1 MNQKLED
8 ILNLALETGEETR
21 VRSGNL
27 NVGFNEESQ
36 TWDLIVRYTGNL
48 EEVGER
54 IGVTVIP
61 LIAGFGIAEVP
72 QDRIN
77 LFSEQPEIIY
87 IEKPKRLFFAV
98 SRGIRASCITQV
110 RSNYFPALLGQGGL
124 YGTGVLLAVID
135 SGIDYRH
142 PWFRTPMGESRIVW
156 LWDQTIEGNPPAGF
170 ASGSEYGR
178 EEITRAIQAENS
190 FAAAEIV
197 PSTDTSRHGT
207 AVAGIAAQAAPESEL
222 IIVKLGRPRD
232 DGFPRTGELMQAV
245 TYVLRKAAGMEMP
258 VAINLSFGNNYGS
271 HDGTSILETFM
282 NEAAQISRNVIVAG
296 TGNEGASGG
305 HVRLQLTQNEVYDTE
320 LAVGTAEPTFNIQI
334 WKSYADEFRIE
345 VISPVGS
352 VIPVLSGPG
361 VTTRNRFAGTETELL
376 AYFGEPR
383 PYAAVQEIY
392 LDFLPVGTYVD
403 SGLWII
409 RIIPEHIVWGEVN
422 LWLPGQSSL
431 NAQTRFLR
439 STPDTTL
446 TIPSTAGNVIA
457 VGAYD
462 SAIMAYA
469 DFSGRG
475 NNRFLDRRKPDLVAP
490 GVDIETAAPGGGTQ
504 IASGTSMAAPFVTAA
519 SALLME
525 WGVIRGNDRFL
536 YGEKVKAYLQR
547 GARPLPGFTS
557 YPNPQTGWG
566 ALCVADSLPD

>member
-21 VRSGNL
+21 ERSENL
-27 NVGFNEESQ
+27 NVGFNEEAR
-36 TWDLIVRYTGNL
+36 TWDLIVRYTGSL

-54 IGVTVIP
+54 LGVTVIA
-61 LIAGFGIAEVP
+61 LIAGFGIAQVP
-72 QDRIN
+72 QSRIDI
-77 LFSEQPEIIY
+77 FSEQPEIIY

-98 SRGIRASCITQV
+98 NGGIRASCITQV
-110 RSNYFPALLGQGGL
+110 RSSYFPPLLGQGGL
-124 YGTGVLLAVID
+124 YGRGVLVAVID

-142 PWFRTPMGESRIVW
+142 PWFRTSAGGSKIAW
-156 LWDQTIEGNPPAGF
+156 LWDQTVDGNPPEGF
-170 ASGSEYGR
+170 IAGSEYGR
-178 EEITRAIQAENS
+178 EEINRALQAENA

-197 PSTDTSRHGT
+197 PSMDTSRHGT

-222 IIVKLGRPRD
+222 IIVKLGRPRED
-232 DGFPRTGELMQAV
+232 NFPRTGELMQAV
-245 TYVLRKAAGMEMP
+245 TYVIRKADEMGMP

-305 HVRLQLTQNEVYDTE
+305 HTRLQLSQNEVYETE
-320 LAVGTAEPTFNIQI
+320 LAVGTAEASWNIQI

-345 VISPVGS
+345 VISPAGS
-352 VIPVLSGPG
+352 GITVLSGPG
-361 VTTRNRFAGTETELL
+361 AITRNRFEGTETELL

-392 LDFLPVGTYVD
+392 LDFLPLGTYVD

-409 RIIPEHIVWGEVN
+409 RIIPERIVSGEVN

-462 SAIMAYA
+462 SSIMAYA

-490 GVDIETAAPGGGTQ
+490 GVNIETAAPGGGTQ

-519 SALLME
+519 AALLME
-525 WGVIRGNDRFL
+525 WGIIRGNDRFL
-536 YGEKVKAYLQR
+536 YGEKVKAFLRR
-547 GARPLPGFTS
+547 GARPLPGFTE
-557 YPNPQTGWG
+557 YPNSQVGYG
-566 ALCVADSLPD
+566 ALCVADSLL

>member
-21 VRSGNL
+21 ERSETL

-36 TWDLIVRYTGNL
+36 TWDLIVRYIGNL
-48 EEVGER
+48 EDVGER
-54 IGVTVIP
+54 LGVSVIP
-61 LIAGFGIAEVP
+61 LIAGFGIVQIR
-72 QDRIN
+72 QDRID
-77 LFSEQPEIIY
+77 LFSRQPEIIY

-98 SRGIRASCITQV
+98 NGGIRASCITQV
-110 RSNYFPALLGQGGL
+110 RSGYFPPLLGQGGL
-124 YGTGVLLAVID
+124 YGAGVLIAVID

-142 PWFRTPMGESRIVW
+142 PWFRTPAGESRIAW
-156 LWDQTIEGNPPAGF
+156 LWDQSIEGNPPAGF
-170 ASGSEYGR
+170 IAGSEYGR
-178 EEITRAIQAENS
+178 EDINRALQTDNS
-190 FAAAEIV
+190 FSQVEIV
-197 PSTDTSRHGT
+197 PSRDTSRHGT
-207 AVAGIAAQAAPESEL
+207 AVAGIAAQTAPESEL

-232 DGFPRTGELMQAV
+232 NNFPRTGELMQAV
-245 TYVLRKAAGMEMP
+245 TYVIRKAEEMGMP

-282 NEAAQISRNVIVAG
+282 NEAAQIGRNVIVAG

-305 HVRLQLTQNEVYDTE
+305 HVQLQLLQNQVYETE
-320 LAVGTAEPTFNIQI
+320 LAVGTAEPSWNIQI

-345 VISPVGS
+345 VVSPAGS
-352 VIPVLSGPG
+352 VITVLSGPG
-361 VTTRNRFAGTETELL
+361 ATTRNRFAGTETELL

-383 PYAAVQEIY
+383 PYAAAQEIY

-409 RIIPEHIVWGEVN
+409 RFIPERIASGEVN

-462 SAIMAYA
+462 SSIMAYA

-475 NNRFLDRRKPDLVAP
+475 NTRFLDRRKPDLAAP
-490 GVDIETAAPGGGTQ
+490 GVNIETAAPGGGTQ
-504 IASGTSMAAPFVTAA
+504 IASGTSMAAPFVTGAA
-519 SALLME
+519 ALLME
-525 WGVIRGNDRFL
+525 WGIVRGNDRFL
-536 YGEKVKAYLQR
+536 YGEKVKAYLRR
-547 GARPLPGFTS
+547 GAQPLPGFTT
-557 YPNPQTGWG
+557 YPNPQIGWG
-566 ALCVADSLPD
+566 ALCVAESLL